1 MNRVCTADSREIC
14 RTCRLRVVEAKEM
27 GIECYVC
34 NRWSHAKCE
43 KITKEEFNVLGK
55 KNSSFRWMC
64 ETCRDQDIGTKIERL
79 LMTVVGVKKEITQ
92 MKEQLLETV
101 ERSLM
106 EKVDELTTKT
116 CQRMQEEINEL
127 KDTTEDIKN
136 EVLRM
141 KKAQIDM
148 RNNIPEEIKK
158 SEERTEKR
166 MVELIKE
173 NRGTEGK
180 QLEEVKMEF
189 INEGLR
195 EIWKEKETEI
205 RMFEKIDARIEQ
217 MEKVQRKKNVVV
229 YNLPESEE
237 EQARDRY
244 KEDEIACRKIFE
256 VMEMENIEQKQL
268 IRLGKREE
276 HKIRPVLVK
285 LKDEEA
291 AKDVLVRAK
300 RLRFSEQ
307 YAGVFISK
315 DLSRAERER
324 EKNLRKEL
332 KELRKNETEEEWYK
346 IKNGKIVKERIER
359 RGRGRNWRGYRGGR
373 RDLEWKGEREGGR
386 RRWWWGK
393 GQKCT

>member
-1 MNRVCTADSREIC
+1 
-14 RTCRLRVVEAKEM
+14 
-27 GIECYVC
+27 
-34 NRWSHAKCE
+34 
-43 KITKEEFNVLGK
+43 
-55 KNSSFRWMC
+55 
-64 ETCRDQDIGTKIERL
+64 
-79 LMTVVGVKKEITQ
+79 
-92 MKEQLLETV
+92 
-101 ERSLM
+101 M
-106 EKVDELTTKT
+106 EKVDELMTKT

-173 NRGTEGK
+173 KRGTEGK

-237 EQARDRY
+237 EQARDWY
-244 KEDEIACRKIFE
+244 KEDEIACRK
-256 VMEMENIEQKQL
+256 NI
-268 IRLGKREE
+268 
-276 HKIRPVLVK
+276 
-285 LKDEEA
+285 
-291 AKDVLVRAK
+291 
-300 RLRFSEQ
+300 
-307 YAGVFISK
+307 
-315 DLSRAERER
+315 
-324 EKNLRKEL
+324 
-332 KELRKNETEEEWYK
+332 
-346 IKNGKIVKERIER
+346 
-359 RGRGRNWRGYRGGR
+359 
-373 RDLEWKGEREGGR
+373 
-386 RRWWWGK
+386 
-393 GQKCT
+393 